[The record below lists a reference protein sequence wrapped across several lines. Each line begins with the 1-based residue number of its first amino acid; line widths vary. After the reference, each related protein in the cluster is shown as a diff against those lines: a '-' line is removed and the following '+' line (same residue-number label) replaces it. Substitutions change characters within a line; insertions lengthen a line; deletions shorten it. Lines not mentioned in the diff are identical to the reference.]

1 MTLTSIVV
9 AGAVLLLLLAL
20 LRGRRDSPSI
30 DLDTATEADIPALL
44 MGGHKIDAI
53 KAYRRL
59 HGVDL
64 KAAKEAVERLAAELP
79 PPVGT

>member
-1 MTLTSIVV
+1 
-9 AGAVLLLLLAL
+9 VLS
-20 LRGRRDSPSI
+20 RTGRSSQNI
-30 DLDTATEADIPALL
+30 DLDTATEGDTTRLL

-64 KAAKEAVERLAAELP
+64 KPAKEEVERLAAKLP
-79 PPVGT
+79 RPTRP